1 VPVIPDVR
9 KAQFRLSG
17 ADFAPQDVAWLNA
30 SRDDREAYWDNVA
43 VLARDA
49 KYRELTK
56 GVGVDGRRL
65 PPRRRKRHDR
75 ATGPV
80 LSPHWS
86 DSRFRTQL
94 MWSGSHDGAVLWWK
108 APWGRIV
115 GFHARGEVRGAP
127 IRNVVGLTDESAEA
141 VRRKA
146 RKWWAGQVDAG
157 SLGAAKYE
165 VQGRVVQAD
174 EDGDVLWS
182 TGWRKA
188 PQRPKDSIFAR
199 QSASMR
205 PVAPVSTPTR
215 FLPPWELQRSVAG
228 WMTAAARRAVAEP
241 EIDAY
246 VADLGR
252 TQSLESLRVALV
264 RLGVVE
270 PALTLERVLEL
281 LRRQIVTRLKTGRMR
296 PVA

>member
-65 PPRRRKRHDR
+65 PPRRRQRHDR

-188 PQRPKDSIFAR
+188 PQRPQDSIFAR
-199 QSASMR
+199 QSASM
-205 PVAPVSTPTR
+205 
-215 FLPPWELQRSVAG
+215 
-228 WMTAAARRAVAEP
+228 RAVAEP